1 MTLPSRPTFISAV
14 FYDDPFAALD
24 WLERAFGFQRVMVI
38 TNPDGSLGHSEMS
51 FGDGLIMVGG
61 PWADWIG
68 TPGSTGGRNTQNLHV
83 QLETDLDGHHDRAVA
98 AGGVVVQP
106 PQAQFYGD
114 RTYSVRDPGGHVWS
128 FGQTVRQVSRA
139 EAEAASG
146 LSIEADAW
154 A

>member
-1 MTLPSRPTFISAV
+1 MTLPARPTFISAV

-24 WLERAFGFQRVMVI
+24 WLEQAFRFQRTMVI
-38 TNPDGSLGHSEMS
+38 TNPDGTLGHSEMS
-51 FGDGLIMVGG
+51 FGDGVIMVGG

-83 QLETDLDGHHDRAVA
+83 QLERDIDAHHDRVVGV
-98 AGGVVVQP
+98 GGEIVRRLED
-106 PQAQFYGD
+106 QFYGD
-114 RTYSVRDPGGHVWS
+114 RTYSVRDPQGHVWS
-128 FGQTVRQVSRA
+128 FAQTVRQVSRA

-146 LSIEADAW
+146 LAIQADDW